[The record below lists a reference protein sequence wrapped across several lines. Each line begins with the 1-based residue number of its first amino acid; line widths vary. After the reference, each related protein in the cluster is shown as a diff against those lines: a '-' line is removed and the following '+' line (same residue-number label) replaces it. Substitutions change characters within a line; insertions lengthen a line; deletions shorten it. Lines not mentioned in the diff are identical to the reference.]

1 MDSHGRSSD
10 LRKHAT
16 ADVTRAVNKQFFK
29 RMLAFIL
36 ALHKSPS
43 PWAFRRVKQKDHKVG
58 ASLSYIGRSFLKN
71 KNKKAMI

>member
-1 MDSHGRSSD
+1 
-10 LRKHAT
+10 
-16 ADVTRAVNKQFFK
+16 
-29 RMLAFIL
+29 MLAFIL

-58 ASLSYIGRSFLKN
+58 ASLSYIGRFFLKN